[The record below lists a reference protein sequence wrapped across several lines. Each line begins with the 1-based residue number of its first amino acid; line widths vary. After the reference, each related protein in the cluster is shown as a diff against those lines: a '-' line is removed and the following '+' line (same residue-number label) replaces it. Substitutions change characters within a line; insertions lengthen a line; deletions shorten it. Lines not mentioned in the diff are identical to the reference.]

1 MPKLKTHKTVEQI
14 AKKHRLDVSFIQ
26 KQLDMGEPIEHEHTK
41 DHELAMDIA
50 LQHLDEIPDY
60 YTRLKKMEVD
70 AKKHHKKFKDVK
82 EHCGCEDKAINELE
96 DRLKKLENISYNS
109 VDKLMRHIMKKYDMT
124 AKQLHNSFVDKHDKT
139 PDVWIKNLKE
149 ETKSGDEG
157 LHDWFNKSKS
167 SDGKSGWVQLGGK
180 WAGKPC
186 ARQPGQTSTP
196 KCGSSKMK
204 RALSKDEEEAA
215 RRRKNRLDPNQP
227 EKSGGAKPTN
237 VRTEEMDLQE
247 VKDKPGNLHGWFQ
260 DSESKDKKPGWVEV
274 ISGEPCA
281 REKGEE
287 DETPKC
293 VSSDKRASMT
303 KSERISAQRRKSA
316 ADPNQPEKTNAAK
329 PTYVSTDSPKKKMKE
344 EMDVQEA
351 KDKPGKGSG
360 KKDACYNK
368 VKSRYDVWP
377 SAYASGAL
385 VKCRKVGAA
394 NWGTKSEATMHEE
407 ERYCPLCDKRE
418 TRSECSYGGK
428 AWDKVSV
435 KDHEYSMV
443 RSELE
448 TLMNAA
454 QRIQKKVGKGEG
466 SLEAWVQSK
475 ITKAAD
481 YIDTAADYID
491 SGEMEEAVG
500 YTINPSAHKTAQ
512 KREKIRA
519 LTTQGIGGEKQVAK
533 AKLGQTTEL
542 PKIKEETLVDK
553 IAKEI
558 VIEKCWSGY
567 KRKKGTSEFEKG
579 SCVKA
584 ENVTIEDAN
593 GNTFAEVI
601 DLIKPEPI
609 KGFKSQIDEATR
621 LQAQTGNVVAV
632 TLSWRG
638 KYYSLKMFFPQTK
651 LPTRKELNDELQK
664 VYPGC
669 VVIYHAISE
678 IQPGQPLIQAFG
690 PQGGSSAKF
699 GPNKNYVKPMGEEV
713 EVDED
718 WQKVNRQDK
727 TDGLSPAAVK
737 AYRRENPGSK
747 LQTAVTEKKPTGKRA
762 KRRASFCR
770 RMKGMKS
777 KLTSAKTA
785 RDPDSNINKALRRWN
800 CN

>member
-1 MPKLKTHKTVEQI
+1 MPKIKSHKTVEQI
-14 AKKHRLDVSFIQ
+14 AKKHRLEVSFIQ

-60 YTRLKKMEVD
+60 YTRLKKMEAN

-82 EHCGCEDKAINELE
+82 EDADSGYDDMDSPIHIHFPAIHGVHVDHEK
-96 DRLKKLENISYNS
+96 RYCTKCKKDQLRSEC
-109 VDKLMRHIMKKYDMT
+109 KYGPLCWDLYSIPS
-124 AKQLHNSFVDKHDKT
+124 K
-139 PDVWIKNLKE
+139 LKE
-149 ETKSGDEG
+149 ETASGDEG

-167 SDGKSGWVQLGGK
+167 SNGKKGWVQLGGK

-196 KCGSSKMK
+196 KCGSSKMS
-204 RALSKDEEEAA
+204 ANLSDKEEESA

-227 EKSGGAKPTN
+227 EKTGGAKPTN
-237 VRTEEMDLQE
+237 VRTEDMDLQE
-247 VKDKPGNLHGWFQ
+247 VKDKP
-260 DSESKDKKPGWVEV
+260 S
-274 ISGEPCA
+274 
-281 REKGEE
+281 
-287 DETPKC
+287 
-293 VSSDKRASMT
+293 
-303 KSERISAQRRKSA
+303 
-316 ADPNQPEKTNAAK
+316 
-329 PTYVSTDSPKKKMKE
+329 
-344 EMDVQEA
+344 
-351 KDKPGKGSG
+351 KGSG
-360 KKDACYNK
+360 KKDACYHK
-368 VKSRYDVWP
+368 VKSRYSVWP

-394 NWGTKSEATMHEE
+394 NWGTKSEETMQEE

-418 TRSECSYGGK
+418 TRSECSYGEK

-454 QRIQKKVGKGEG
+454 QRLKIKVKKGEG
-466 SLEAWVQSK
+466 NIEAWVQSK

-481 YIDTAADYID
+481 YLDTAADYVE
-491 SGEMEEAVG
+491 SGEMEED
-500 YTINPSAHKTAQ
+500 
-512 KREKIRA
+512 
-519 LTTQGIGGEKQVAK
+519 
-533 AKLGQTTEL
+533 
-542 PKIKEETLVDK
+542 TLVNK
-553 IAKEI
+553 ITNE
-558 VIEKCWSGY
+558 VLDEKCWSGY
-567 KRKKGTSEFEKG
+567 KRKKGTAKFTPG

-584 ENVTIEDAN
+584 ENVTIEDLD
-593 GNTFAEVI
+593 GNTFAEVV

-609 KGFKSQIDEATR
+609 KGFKSQVEEATR
-621 LQAQTGNVVAV
+621 IQAQMGNVIAV
-632 TLSWRG
+632 TLMWRG
-638 KYYSLKMFFPQTK
+638 KYYSMKMFFPQVK
-651 LPTRKELNDELQK
+651 LPTRKEINDELQK
-664 VYPGC
+664 VYPDSK
-669 VVIYHAISE
+669 VVYHSVSD

-690 PQGGSSAKF
+690 PQGGSSAKP
-699 GPNKNYVKPMGEEV
+699 GPNNNYVKPMGMYGEEV

-718 WQKVNRQDK
+718 WQKVNRQDR
-727 TDGLSPAAVK
+727 TAGLSQKAVN
-737 AYRRENPGSK
+737 AYRHENPGSK
-747 LQTAVTEKKPTGKRA
+747 LQTAVTEKNPSGKRA